1 MKMAQQCLTSND
13 LLFAFKR
20 IRELEDYNF
29 ILNQKL
35 VVYEYVLKFFLS
47 LNSWIQC
54 LLSYLLEDKTNVDF
68 EFTLDILSLPNKMI
82 ELMKSNQESYQKKLD
97 FELNPR
103 GIKLDS
109 TDNDF
114 IDLLQL
120 NEKFIYL
127 NSSLKQR
134 GKRKTSSMFS
144 NEFLDDIDQLLEKHK
159 IDVDKNKLLHSIDAT
174 KLVFSLL
181 QDVFIRL
188 PITITDFDPAKI
200 IQSIDSLKSWIQLN
214 YFKYSVNILD
224 QSFFL
229 NPSVYTVPF
238 RTSLISSSEYMVKY
252 ERVMRRLIAI
262 KRNEINVYTNKIDL
276 NCFDKFFEFYKHRID
291 SLNLKDI
298 GNGKLKFDNDLIDE
312 LLILTNTML
321 SLPNNK
327 TAFDSIRQNYL
338 VENWYLKRFLQVLLV
353 SSNCDLDMKSNVFNP
368 IRLLQSDYLK

>member
-159 IDVDKNKLLHSIDAT
+159 
-174 KLVFSLL
+174 L
-181 QDVFIRL
+181 Q
-188 PITITDFDPAKI
+188 
-200 IQSIDSLKSWIQLN
+200 
-214 YFKYSVNILD
+214 
-224 QSFFL
+224 
-229 NPSVYTVPF
+229 
-238 RTSLISSSEYMVKY
+238 
-252 ERVMRRLIAI
+252 
-262 KRNEINVYTNKIDL
+262 
-276 NCFDKFFEFYKHRID
+276 
-291 SLNLKDI
+291 
-298 GNGKLKFDNDLIDE
+298 
-312 LLILTNTML
+312 
-321 SLPNNK
+321 
-327 TAFDSIRQNYL
+327 
-338 VENWYLKRFLQVLLV
+338 
-353 SSNCDLDMKSNVFNP
+353 
-368 IRLLQSDYLK
+368 